1 MTRRQPSQPK
11 LANASRAGNPA
22 PMAGAG
28 TMNHHQEHVALRSRH
43 PDGRWEFEHKPI
55 KDNAVVSV
63 ANALKELAAL
73 GNKVLGVEPRS

>member
-1 MTRRQPSQPK
+1 
-11 LANASRAGNPA
+11 
-22 PMAGAG
+22 
-28 TMNHHQEHVALRSRH
+28 MNHHQEHVALRSRH

>member
-28 TMNHHQEHVALRSRH
+28 TMNHHVALRSRH